1 MAAILVHY
9 HISQRYHCQPLPHG
23 RGDIGRS
30 GSGAVRCM
38 DERAWLALSLAY
50 THGSSYG

>member
-1 MAAILVHY
+1 MASILVHY
-9 HISQRYHCQPLPHG
+9 HISQRYHCQPLPYKHG
-23 RGDIGRS
+23 DSSRS
-30 GSGAVRCM
+30 GGMAVRCM